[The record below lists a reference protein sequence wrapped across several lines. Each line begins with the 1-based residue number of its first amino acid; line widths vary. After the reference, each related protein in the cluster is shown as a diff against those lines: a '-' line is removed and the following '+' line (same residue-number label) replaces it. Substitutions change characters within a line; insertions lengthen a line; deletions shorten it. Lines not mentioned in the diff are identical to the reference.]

1 MELID
6 YVTNTPQNTNR
17 TILKQLVNSEKNKA
31 VYESVEELKRDGGV
45 GYTESKKTVLT
56 FDGNTESKPSFMEC
70 YQISD
75 EVIDVNTITR
85 IFATSRDNGETVDI
99 FELMNDMGFDLTVQ
113 ENDDSAILKFEVSST
128 VTFVVLIIFADT
140 DFYGD
145 LLPKGTY
152 VLSNDSM
159 YISYMEVETETIH
172 PIKDNYLPMDA
183 IAEATTEKLAKSGQ
197 IGRILRKERFV
208 DEEVRDSIDFS
219 DTYPGLQMIGSPF
232 TDSVTQY
239 PTKAVFVIDGVR
251 HECEK
256 RTKIQ
261 DELESSYYGN
271 LALGFFAGGET
282 PPEDYNTGEPFL
294 FMKYTRGFLGYIVDP
309 NLAPQHTI
317 AFYEVEETIIPID
330 PKYLPG
336 VCLPVVELTP
346 ENLDDPSW
354 NYLTKAENDKLNE
367 ISKTHLAFLAKVN
380 LKVPETFLMLRK
392 WSSGAEIP
400 VYNGSNPFAGG
411 SVHGYTSVQLL
422 GDDPNEWVMCVY
434 DNRVT

>member
-17 TILKQLVNSEKNKA
+17 TILKQLVNNEKNKA

-45 GYTESKKTVLT
+45 GYTDDVKRGT
-56 FDGNTESKPSFMEC
+56 F
-70 YQISD
+70 I
-75 EVIDVNTITR
+75 
-85 IFATSRDNGETVDI
+85 DNGDKEY
-99 FELMNDMGFDLTVQ
+99 L
-113 ENDDSAILKFEVSST
+113 
-128 VTFVVLIIFADT
+128 VTFPGELLGLEGGIFCYTSNIVLNKGDIISITLRSVYRIGNESYSKYYAKESLCFEESEESRVWSTPSGNYDSPVIAVICFLSDILVDET
-140 DFYGD
+140 
-145 LLPKGTY
+145 LTLPKGTY
-152 VLSNDSM
+152 ILKRDNGDFAEWPEEV
-159 YISYMEVETETIH
+159 SYRVETIH
-172 PIKDNYLPMDA
+172 PIS
-183 IAEATTEKLAKSGQ
+183 E
-197 IGRILRKERFV
+197 
-208 DEEVRDSIDFS
+208 
-219 DTYPGLQMIGSPF
+219 
-232 TDSVTQY
+232 
-239 PTKAVFVIDGVR
+239 
-251 HECEK
+251 
-256 RTKIQ
+256 
-261 DELESSYYGN
+261 
-271 LALGFFAGGET
+271 
-282 PPEDYNTGEPFL
+282 
-294 FMKYTRGFLGYIVDP
+294 
-309 NLAPQHTI
+309 
-317 AFYEVEETIIPID
+317 
-330 PKYLPG
+330 KYLPG